1 MTTERSD
8 ATTPHRSLAR
18 ISPHSTLPHSRTAQP
33 QEVPLPDS
41 ARHLPADPIAIAHRF
56 ADDLC
61 SRSPTLSTAAPVAE
75 LQQLGTLGLL
85 TAPLPRAHGGLGLGT
100 GPGQHLT
107 LLRVLA
113 LIGGADLA
121 LGRLYEGHVNALIL
135 ISTFGTPAQLDRAA
149 ADARAGLV
157 FGVWN
162 TGSSDLLR
170 LDPDGPHFRYTGG
183 KTFATGAAFV
193 QRPIL
198 TAELTGAGW
207 QMTMPRM
214 ESATVQPHIVLNR
227 DSWHPLG
234 MESSE
239 SFDIT
244 LTGALIEPE
253 DLLGAPGD
261 FYRDPLFRGGAIRFA
276 AVQAGAILR
285 LHHLFVDWLH
295 SRKRTEDPYQIAR
308 LGEIALAAQEATLWI
323 ERAADLAES
332 ALCLSPGDPDKLAAE
347 RMVECANM
355 TRLAIERIATP
366 LMQRIISGVG
376 AHGLL
381 HPHPFERILRNL
393 TMYLRQPAP
402 DQTLAD
408 VGRASLRKSHLRSD
422 GTESGLWSHADPGG
436 SLPPSYFEDV
446 YAASPDPWNFE
457 TSEYEA
463 RKYQDTLAHLPR
475 ERYTNALEIG
485 CSIGVLTRQLAAR
498 CDTLL
503 SVDVSERALATAT
516 TRCADLPHVHFAQMH
531 IPNEIP
537 DGAFD
542 LVVIS
547 EVGYYWQ
554 REDLERTASLLAA
567 RQPPGGQLILV
578 HYTPTVP
585 DYPLTG
591 DQVHETWLHR
601 PEWSHLDRARGD
613 QYRLDLLE
621 RRP

>member
-1 MTTERSD
+1 M
-8 ATTPHRSLAR
+8 
-18 ISPHSTLPHSRTAQP
+18 
-33 QEVPLPDS
+33 PDS
-41 ARHLPADPIAIAHRF
+41 ARHLPTDPIAIAHRF
-56 ADDLC
+56 ADDLA
-61 SRSPTLSTAAPVAE
+61 SRPSSLSSAAPLADLE
-75 LQQLGTLGLL
+75 RLGTLGLL
-85 TAPLPRAHGGLGLGT
+85 TAPLPRTHGGLGLGT
-100 GPGQHLT
+100 EPGQHLT

-121 LGRLYEGHVNALIL
+121 LGRLFEGHVNALIL
-135 ISTFGTPAQLDRAA
+135 IATFGSPAQLDRAA
-149 ADARAGLV
+149 QDTRANLV

-162 TGSSDLLR
+162 TGGADLLR
-170 LDPDGPHFRYTGG
+170 LDPAGTEFRFTGN

-193 QRPIL
+193 QRPII
-198 TAELTGAGW
+198 TAELTNAGW

-214 ESATVQPHIVLNR
+214 ESPGVQPHLVLDR
-227 DSWHPLG
+227 DLWHPLG
-234 MESSE
+234 METSE
-239 SFDIT
+239 SFGIT
-244 LTGALIEPE
+244 LTGAHIEQQ

-285 LHHLFVDWLH
+285 LHHLFVDWLQ
-295 SRKRTEDPYQIAR
+295 SRNRTEDPYQVAR

-323 ERAADLAES
+323 ERAAALAES
-332 ALCLSPGDPDKLAAE
+332 GLSLSADKLSAE
-347 RMVECANM
+347 RVVECANM

-366 LMQRIISGVG
+366 LMQRIIAGVG

-408 VGRASLRKSHLRSD
+408 VGRASLRNSHLRSN
-422 GTESGLWSHADPGG
+422 GAESGLWSHADPGG
-436 SLPPSYFEDV
+436 SLPPSYFEEV

-463 RKYQDTLAHLPR
+463 RKYEDTLAHLPR
-475 ERYTNALEIG
+475 DRYTNALEIG

-503 SVDVSERALATAT
+503 SVDVSERALSAASN
-516 TRCADLPHVHFAQMH
+516 RCADLPHVHFAQMH
-531 IPNEIP
+531 IPDEIP

-578 HYTPTVP
+578 HYTPRVP

-601 PEWSHLDRARGD
+601 PEWSHLDRARED
-613 QYRLDLLE
+613 LYRLDLLE